1 MFNKTSIL
9 WDVDEH
15 LGAPH
20 AGAVAAAGGSEAETA
35 GASFWVGRVQ
45 VERTIS
51 ALITARTL
59 DVLLQGEHT
68 HTHAYIQQCQTH
80 KHDRLVYV
88 CAFVYVS
95 ANLAETLSCG
105 RVTHFLL
112 GPRLVAVTW
121 SAVGVT
127 VETGG
132 TAVALTSD
140 DVVLTSGNRKRCAE
154 SQLL

>member
-1 MFNKTSIL
+1 MGCRRAPRCASCWSCGSGRWLRSRNSWCIL
-9 WDVDEH
+9 LGWSGPSGTYH
-15 LGAPH
+15 LCTDHSEDPGRSP
-20 AGAVAAAGGSEAETA
+20 AGGT
-35 GASFWVGRVQ
+35 
-45 VERTIS
+45 
-51 ALITARTL
+51 
-59 DVLLQGEHT
+59 HT
-68 HTHAYIQQCQTH
+68 HTHTQQCQTH

-140 DVVLTSGNRKRCAE
+140 DVVLTSGNRKRRAE

>member
-1 MFNKTSIL
+1 M
-9 WDVDEH
+9 
-15 LGAPH
+15 
-20 AGAVAAAGGSEAETA
+20 
-35 GASFWVGRVQ
+35 
-45 VERTIS
+45 
-51 ALITARTL
+51 
-59 DVLLQGEHT
+59 
-68 HTHAYIQQCQTH
+68 
-80 KHDRLVYV
+80 YV

-95 ANLAETLSCG
+95 ANLAETLSCV

-112 GPRLVAVTW
+112 GPCLVAVTW

-140 DVVLTSGNRKRCAE
+140 DVVLTSGNRKRRAE